1 MQKIK
6 TTKLFRAVL
15 LLSMVLHISFLAKAD
30 DKNIGT
36 LKGIVYTMGEKPAVG
51 AVATIKGSKKTALTD
66 NEGVFTFSLEEGSY
80 DIVISL
86 TGYKTVVQSVKIT
99 TGRTTTMN
107 VTMALSNTN
116 LGEVVVSGGKNRYK
130 DDELSNSMRLNTP
143 LKEIPQNIQMVSNVA
158 LADQQVISMSD
169 GVTRNVSGVTRLE
182 HWGDMYTRINMRGS
196 RVPAFRNGVNLNS
209 NWGPLTED
217 MSFVDHIEFVKGPA
231 GFMLANGDPSGLYN
245 VVTKKP
251 TGNGFNGQAGF
262 TIGSFNLYRTTLD
275 LDGNFDKAGKASYRL
290 NLMGQT
296 KGSFRQYEYN
306 DRYSIAPVVRFQL
319 DDRTMLTLE
328 YTLQH
333 AKMSNVG
340 SYYLFS
346 KEGYATADRD
356 VSPLLAGLEPTVIDD
371 HSVFVN
377 LQHQINKDWKVT
389 AQTAY
394 FNYTQQGASMW
405 PSSVSENNKLI
416 RNVSVWDAASEIKS
430 GQVYLNGI
438 AHTGSI
444 DHRIVAG
451 VDVGSKKYWADWGQ
465 VHDLDSAGAEFDQ
478 NNPNN
483 AATPVNGFPEFDRS
497 IPLKERAG
505 MTNTTMNQD
514 YAGLYLQD
522 ELGFFENKLR
532 LTIAGRFTY
541 ASQASYGG
549 EAATASHVTPRI
561 GLSYTVDQNTSV
573 YALYDQAFIP
583 QSGLLRGGGDIK
595 PVTGNN
601 MEAGIKRDWF
611 DGKWNST
618 LSIYRITKNN
628 ELTTDP
634 ANAAGESYS
643 IVLGEK
649 VAQGVEVDIKGE
661 ITRGLNLIVN
671 YAYTDSRVTKVSD
684 GVTSMKVGD
693 KVAGFA
699 THTANAWISY
709 RLMNGPLKGIGISL
723 GGTYMG
729 DRTTWSWGE
738 EGVLDLP
745 DYFRLDGGLFWERGR
760 VRVAANVY
768 NLLNDYLYSGSYYG
782 YGNYYYWQAEAPING
797 RLSVSYN
804 F

>member
-36 LKGIVYTMGEKPAVG
+36 LKGIVYTKGEKPAVG

-80 DIVISL
+80 DVVISL
-86 TGYKTVVQSVKIT
+86 TGYKTVEQSVKIT
-99 TGRTTTMN
+99 AGRTTTMN

-116 LGEVVVSGGKNRYK
+116 LGEVVISGGKNRYK

-478 NNPNN
+478 NDPNN

>member
-80 DIVISL
+80 DVVISL
-86 TGYKTVVQSVKIT
+86 TGYKTVEQSVKIT
-99 TGRTTTMN
+99 AGRTTTMN

-465 VHDLDSAGAEFDQ
+465 VHDLDSTGAEFDQ
-478 NNPNN
+478 NDPNN

-541 ASQASYGG
+541 ASQASYGD

-601 MEAGIKRDWF
+601 MEAGIKKDWF

>member
-36 LKGIVYTMGEKPAVG
+36 LKGIVYTKGEKPAVG

-66 NEGVFTFSLEEGSY
+66 NEGVFTFSLEEDSY
-80 DIVISL
+80 DVVISL
-86 TGYKTVVQSVKIT
+86 TGYKTVEQSVKIT
-99 TGRTTTMN
+99 AGRTTSMN
-107 VTMALSNTN
+107 VTMASSNTN

-438 AHTGSI
+438 ATTGSI

-483 AATPVNGFPEFDRS
+483 AAIPVNGFPEFDRG

-561 GLSYTVDQNTSV
+561 GLSYTVNQNTSV

>member
-80 DIVISL
+80 DVVISL
-86 TGYKTVVQSVKIT
+86 TGYKTVEQSVKIT
-99 TGRTTTMN
+99 AGRTTTMN

-377 LQHQINKDWKVT
+377 LQHQINKDWKLT

-465 VHDLDSAGAEFDQ
+465 VHDLDSTGAEFDQ
-478 NNPNN
+478 NDPNN

>member
-36 LKGIVYTMGEKPAVG
+36 LKGVVYAKGEKPAVG

-80 DIVISL
+80 DVVISL
-86 TGYKTVVQSVKIT
+86 TGYKTVEQSVKIT
-99 TGRTTTMN
+99 AGRTTTVN

-116 LGEVVVSGGKNRYK
+116 LGEVVISGSKNRYK

-444 DHRIVAG
+444 DHRIIAG

-478 NNPNN
+478 NDPNN

-583 QSGLLRGGGDIK
+583 QSGLLRGGGDVK